1 MSNQYAQSI
10 NAKIYQIHL
19 GFVYLTAY
27 MSYLI
32 KKKKTWWGKR
42 QAQNNVLGI
51 LPFK

>member
-32 KKKKTWWGKR
+32 KKKKNLVGEEAGTEQCTW
-42 QAQNNVLGI
+42 NSSI
-51 LPFK
+51 